1 MKDLTALPT
10 EFHVGEEEC
19 LGLHD
24 NAGTYNQPRPKD
36 TNTGQCTEAKDS
48 RRVADDHDL
57 GSDSSEFWVMCRRK
71 K

>member
-1 MKDLTALPT
+1 MKDVTALPS

-36 TNTGQCTEAKDS
+36 TSTDQFTEAKD
-48 RRVADDHDL
+48 L
-57 GSDSSEFWVMCRRK
+57 GRGD
-71 K
+71 